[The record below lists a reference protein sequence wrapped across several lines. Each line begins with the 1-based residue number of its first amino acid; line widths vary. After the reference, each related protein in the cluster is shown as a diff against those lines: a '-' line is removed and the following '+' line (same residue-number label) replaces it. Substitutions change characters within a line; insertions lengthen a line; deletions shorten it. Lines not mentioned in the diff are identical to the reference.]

1 MTKKNNVIVGILI
14 TLWALIGV
22 SSYLAQAYMDQTALD
37 MLPMEWQDYYQNIP
51 AWATAA
57 FATAVFTELAAAIL
71 LFFRS
76 KWAYYL
82 FMISTVSVL
91 IQNSYNFLV
100 QDDVEMGMGDG
111 ILPAIIIIVNLLM
124 IRYSKRL
131 IDNS

>member
-1 MTKKNNVIVGILI
+1 MTKKTNIIVSILI

-37 MLPMEWQDYYQNIP
+37 MLPEEWQAYYQNFP

-57 FATAVFTELAAAIL
+57 FATAVFSELLAAVL
-71 LFFRS
+71 LFFKS

-82 FMISTVSVL
+82 FILSLVAVL
-91 IQNSYNFLV
+91 IQNGYNFLV
-100 QDDVEMGMGDG
+100 QDYIAMDLGQS

-131 IDNS
+131 MEN